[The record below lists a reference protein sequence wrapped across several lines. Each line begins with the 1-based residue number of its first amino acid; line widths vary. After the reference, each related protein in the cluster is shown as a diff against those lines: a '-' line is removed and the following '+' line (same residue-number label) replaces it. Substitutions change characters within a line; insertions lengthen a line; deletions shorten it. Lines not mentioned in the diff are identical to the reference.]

1 MRTRRTNDN
10 SGTKRCRGQN
20 GEFKQGMKK
29 EQQNIRGETDASYVM
44 NEKDK
49 SYVMEHRKGLSNA
62 LRLQWPRSTQ

>member
-1 MRTRRTNDN
+1 MTTLVPSAVEDK
-10 SGTKRCRGQN
+10 T

-29 EQQNIRGETDASYVM
+29 EQQNIRGETDASCVM